1 MTVSSEKAS
10 HVWHLAHWVS
20 IRLASVILIF
30 FPTIRIAA
38 AQPDKL
44 FCAFEVKVVTPTGL
58 PAAGL
63 SVAVIRDDDKKTFST
78 ATTSPDG
85 VVRFCDAPI
94 VPVRIM
100 VASMPCGLTTVGPAR
115 AEWPDTQ
122 KLLIT
127 QNHTRC
133 EEFNPPPLCHVLLR
147 ISDESGGPVEGT
159 RFETKA
165 SLGPGSVVS
174 DRLGRLF
181 LSIKRMDRLDGL
193 IVKEGFQPTPFSEQ
207 CVDDVEPKIVLRQ
220 R

>member
-10 HVWHLAHWVS
+10 HMCHLGHWVS
-20 IRLASVILIF
+20 TRLTSLIF
-30 FPTIRIAA
+30 IFFATLRIAA

-44 FCAFEVKVVTPTGL
+44 FCAFEVTVVTPTGL

-63 SVAVIRDDDKKTFST
+63 SVAMIRDDDKKTVST
-78 ATTSPDG
+78 ATTASDG
-85 VVRFCDAPI
+85 VVKFCDAPI

-100 VASMPCGLTTVGPAR
+100 VASTPCGLTTVGPAR

-127 QNHTRC
+127 QNLTRC

-147 ISDESGGPVEGT
+147 VSDESGGPVQGA
-159 RFETKA
+159 RLETKA

-181 LSIKRMDRLDGL
+181 LSIKRMERLEGL
-193 IVKEGFQPTPFSEQ
+193 IVKEGFQPMPFSEE
-207 CVDDVEPKIVLRQ
+207 CVDDAEPKIVLRQ